1 MPNRDSDYMFA
12 GLMTLSLI
20 VIGVEAAKK
29 KKKTQTHRHEK
40 EEKKGNI
47 LACILG
53 LVFFSSYFLRRRVRS
68 LGRNIDRTIER

>member
-40 EEKKGNI
+40 EEKKEI
-47 LACILG
+47 FRRAF
-53 LVFFSSYFLRRRVRS
+53 LVWYSLVAIFF
-68 LGRNIDRTIER
+68 DDA

>member
-1 MPNRDSDYMFA
+1 MFA

-20 VIGVEAAKK
+20 VIGVEAA
-29 KKKTQTHRHEK
+29 KKTQTHRHEK

>member
-29 KKKTQTHRHEK
+29 TQTHRHEK
-40 EEKKGNI
+40 EEKKEI
-47 LACILG
+47 FRRAF
-53 LVFFSSYFLRRRVRS
+53 LVWYSLVAIFF
-68 LGRNIDRTIER
+68 DDA